1 VSEGTGNEQPT
12 QLRDSSPNASGPDR
26 AAGGMGVSSERV
38 GPTGGGEFSTDGE
51 KDTRARS
58 HADDAGDVIGTDA
71 EFSQEPEDNPEGI
84 EPKAGYP
91 SLDPRSKELPFTDK
105 R

>member
-1 VSEGTGNEQPT
+1 
-12 QLRDSSPNASGPDR
+12 
-26 AAGGMGVSSERV
+26 MGVSSERV
-38 GPTGGGEFSTDGE
+38 GPTGGGEVSTDGE
-51 KDTRARS
+51 KDTRARR
-58 HADDAGDVIGTDA
+58 HADDAGDVNSA
-71 EFSQEPEDNPEGI
+71 EDNPEGI